1 MAFEGSGGSKLTE
14 FVTDHIFGNI
24 HRHMFASIVDS
35 KGVSDEFGEYCRC
48 AAPGL
53 EDLLLAGLVHSDD
66 SLIQCFL
73 YERAFFYA
81 STH

>member
-35 KGVSDEFGEYCRC
+35 KGVSDEFGDYCRC
-48 AAPGL
+48 ADPGL
-53 EDLLLAGLVHSDD
+53 EDILHAAHDHRDD